1 MTAARA
7 VHVAA
12 GRRLVNRKAA
22 QLVTEAA
29 ADPRS
34 QLLASVSG
42 PGGSGKST
50 LLENLAAVY
59 SEAGIPVS
67 SGRHVLQRGAVD
79 EGTTVLIDDAHQ
91 LNDPELERIH
101 RLVDGQHVNVVVA
114 YRMWP
119 QLPAL
124 KRLTATLEAHRRP
137 LLLGPWTR
145 DDIAAHA
152 ADTGGEALPGAVVDR
167 IFELTGGM
175 PWLVQHA
182 VEAMGDRGR
191 ALPKDP
197 LKFGGLVDQVGY
209 ELERLEPELREL
221 LLALAVGFDPAGPMP
236 DDVEEAPGG
245 IDPLISQAAAA
256 GLILPEGSLPPLMR
270 NVLLQ
275 ITPLHQVRT
284 AQHALADLLSTGNVP
299 DSTDV
304 ARGLAQSGLQDAR
317 VASTLQSAGDSA
329 LATEPLLAATLYE
342 EATAAG
348 APGASTAA
356 RRAQAALASGD
367 LEGAGRL
374 VDPLLAQPE
383 PPDKHRGADVAASL
397 WAQRGMLARS
407 AQVYRWVGAPGADAS
422 KALAAVVMI
431 GTGDRNAARSLLAA
445 DRLEESPTLTNVAVS
460 LMGQGV
466 AESVGEHT
474 ERALPALVRAS
485 DMLTASGAAIP
496 LPDSPAAL
504 AALVALHSGEL
515 SVAESVLDDALRG
528 GQGGP
533 AGRLRL
539 LLLRAWVAMLQDHP
553 DNAGAAI
560 AEATAGGTCP
570 TPRDE
575 LLLDALR
582 VGLARRT
589 DDMAGLVRAWE
600 RARGRLL
607 HVDVDLYNL
616 LPLGELAVAAARLR
630 DSGRLRPHLADAWA
644 LLARLDEPALW
655 STPLRWYAVQ
665 AAILAEK
672 PSELAPHASALVRAS
687 GTYHLAAVLAAAGRS
702 WVSVLAGRIE
712 PRAVEE
718 SARAL
723 AAVGLTW
730 DGARLAGHAAA
741 HAEERKDMSR
751 LLACARDLH
760 PGTRGT
766 TEANQPAPATA
777 TEVEPRTTRTT
788 GKASAPEGAALS
800 EREREVARLVLE
812 GKTYREIGAAIFI
825 SPRTAEH
832 HIARI
837 RRRLGASNR
846 SELLTQLRLALGED
860 DSHGR

>member
-1 MTAARA
+1 MTAARQSQ
-7 VHVAA
+7 VAA

-22 QLVTEAA
+22 QLLAEAST
-29 ADPRS
+29 DPRS
-34 QLLASVSG
+34 RLLASVSG

-50 LLENLAAVY
+50 LLENLAVVY
-59 SEAGIPVS
+59 SEAGIRVS
-67 SGRHVLQRGAVD
+67 SGRDVLQRGAVD

-91 LNDPELERIH
+91 LNDRDLEHIH
-101 RLVDGQHVNVVVA
+101 RLVEQQSVNVVVA

-124 KRLTATLEAHRRP
+124 KRLTSTLEAYRRP
-137 LLLGPWTR
+137 VLLGPWTR
-145 DDIAAHA
+145 DDVAAHLA
-152 ADTGGEALPGAVVDR
+152 ATHGEPLPGPIIDQVFD
-167 IFELTGGM
+167 LTGGM
-175 PWLVQHA
+175 PWLVQH
-182 VEAMGDRGR
+182 VLEA
-191 ALPKDP
+191 LNEWHHPVPNDP
-197 LKFGGLVDQVGY
+197 LEFGGLVDQIGY
-209 ELERLEPELREL
+209 ELDRLEPGLREL
-221 LLALAVGFDPAGPMP
+221 LLALAVGFDPAGPLP
-236 DDVEEAPGG
+236 AEVEDTPGG
-245 IDPLISQAAAA
+245 IDPLMSQAAAA
-256 GLILPEGSLPPLMR
+256 GLILPEGTLPALMR
-270 NVLLQ
+270 SVLLQ
-275 ITPLHQVRT
+275 TTPLHQVRT
-284 AQHALADLLSTGNVP
+284 VQHALADLISTGMTP
-299 DSTDV
+299 DPTDI
-304 ARGLAQSGLQDAR
+304 ARGLAQSGLQDPR

-329 LATEPLLAATLYE
+329 LATEPQLAAALYE
-342 EATAAG
+342 EASAAG
-348 APGASTAA
+348 APEVTTAA
-356 RRAQAALASGD
+356 RRAQAALATGD
-367 LEGAGRL
+367 LDGAGRL
-374 VDPLLAQPE
+374 VDPVLTQPE
-383 PPDKHRGADVAASL
+383 APDKGRGADVAASL

-407 AQVYRWVGAPGADAS
+407 AQVYRWVDAPAADAS
-422 KALAAVVMI
+422 NALAAVVMI
-431 GTGDRNAARSLLAA
+431 GTGDRGTARSLLAA
-445 DRLEESPTLTNVAVS
+445 DRPEGSPTLTNVAVS
-460 LMGQGV
+460 LMGQGI

-485 DMLTASGAAIP
+485 DMLTASGAAVP

-504 AALVALHSGEL
+504 AALVALHGGEL

-533 AGRLRL
+533 ADRLRL

-560 AEATAGGTCP
+560 AEATAVGISP

-575 LLLDALR
+575 LLLDALH

-607 HVDVDLYNL
+607 HVAVDLYNL

-630 DSGRLRPHLADAWA
+630 DSERLRPHMADAWA
-644 LLARLDEPALW
+644 LLERLGEPALW
-655 STPLRWYAVQ
+655 STPLHWYAVQ

-687 GTYHLAAVLAAAGRS
+687 GKYHLAAVLAAAGRC
-702 WVSVLAGRIE
+702 WVSVLAGKID

-766 TEANQPAPATA
+766 TEAHHTAPTA
-777 TEVEPRTTRTT
+777 TEDEKPKIPAT
-788 GKASAPEGAALS
+788 GKPPAPESAALS

-837 RRRLGASNR
+837 RRRLGAANR

-860 DSHGR
+860 GSQGP